1 MLTMATMLGPEP
13 HSDREILLE
22 SHSGL
27 HGSLSPAA
35 RSSLEGDIEQLQ
47 HADNSTD
54 RGVTAPTDPAWTHIE
69 EMGYMLGSLLFPADS
84 PGIAQLI
91 GTKTV
96 GSDIVICTPKP
107 CCLSSSRPQ
116 TSTLPLMRSEASS
129 RLIALAPH
137 GVLSAVSQ
145 LGKRMDTR
153 RAPCRSIKF

>member
-13 HSDREILLE
+13 HSDREIIRE

-35 RSSLEGDIEQLQ
+35 RSSLEGDKEQLQ

-54 RGVTAPTDPAWTHIE
+54 RGVTAATDSAWTHIE
-69 EMGYMLGSLLFPADS
+69 EMGYMLGGLLFPADS

-96 GSDIVICTPKP
+96 GSDIVICTPDP
-107 CCLSSSRPQ
+107 CCLSSSPAQ
-116 TSTLPLMRSEASS
+116 TPTLPLMQSETSS
-129 RLIALAPH
+129 RLTASAPH
-137 GVLSAVSQ
+137 GVLSLKSQ
-145 LGKRMDTR
+145 LGNRMDTR
-153 RAPCRSIKF
+153 RAPCRSIKC